1 MKKMKRLKKGS
12 KIAIVTPSN
21 GLAYHFP
28 ELFEKGLENLRTQF
42 GFEVVVMPH
51 ARKSIQELY
60 ENPKLR
66 ADDINDAFR
75 DESIDGIICTIG
87 GYESV
92 RILKYLDKET
102 ISSNPKMIMGFSDS
116 TSFLTYINQMGLITL
131 YGPSVLAGLAQL
143 ENLPKTHLK
152 HMRDILFED
161 VYPYEYKPYDLYS
174 QKYKDWNNPNTLGEI
189 EEEFEN
195 KNGHQWLQGQGI
207 TSGTLWGGCIEVL
220 ETLKGTE
227 YWPEVDFF
235 SDKVLFLES
244 SEEKPSPMQF
254 GYMLRNYGT
263 QNILRRIKGLI
274 IGRPKDYSE
283 EEKIELKEIILNI
296 INFENDLK
304 ELPIIMNFDFGH
316 TDPKLL
322 MPLGG
327 QVPLDCFD
335 KRIVLDESPFE

>member
-12 KIAIVTPSN
+12 RIAIVTPSS

-28 ELFEKGLENLRTQF
+28 ELFEIGLKNLRREF
-42 GFEVVVMPH
+42 GFEIVVMPH
-51 ARKSIQELY
+51 ARKSNQELY

-92 RILKYLDKET
+92 RILKYLDKDA
-102 ISSNPKMIMGFSDS
+102 IASNPKMIMGFSDS

-143 ENLPKTHLK
+143 ENLPKSHLK
-152 HMRDILFED
+152 HMKDILLQD
-161 VYPYEYKPYDLYS
+161 VYPYEYKAYDQYS
-174 QKYKDWNNPNTLGEI
+174 QKYKDWSDLNTLGEI
-189 EEEFEN
+189 EEKLEN
-195 KNGHQWLQGQGI
+195 KMGHQWLQGKGI
-207 TSGTLWGGCIEVL
+207 ARGKLWGGCIEVL
-220 ETLKGTE
+220 EMLKGTE
-227 YWPEVDFF
+227 YWPESDFF
-235 SDKVLFLES
+235 SDKILFLES

-263 QNILRRIKGLI
+263 QNILSRIQGLI
-274 IGRPKDYSE
+274 IGRPKDYSD
-283 EEKIELKEIILNI
+283 EEKLELKNIVMNI
-296 INFENDLK
+296 INLENALN
-304 ELPIIMNFDFGH
+304 ELPVMMNFDFGH
-316 TDPKLL
+316 TDPKLI

-327 QVPLDCFD
+327 QVTLDCD
-335 KRIVLDESPFE
+335 EKRVFIDESPFE

>member
-1 MKKMKRLKKGS
+1 MKKMRRLKKGS
-12 KIAIVTPSN
+12 RIAIVTPSS

-28 ELFEKGLENLRTQF
+28 ELFEMGLENLRRQF
-42 GFEVVVMPH
+42 AFETVVMPN
-51 ARKSIQELY
+51 ARKSSQELY

-66 ADDINDAFR
+66 ADDINQAFR

-92 RILKYLDKET
+92 RILKHLDKEV
-102 ISSNPKMIMGFSDS
+102 IASNPKMIMGFSDS

-152 HMRDILFED
+152 HMKDILLD
-161 VYPYEYKPYDLYS
+161 RVHPYEYKPYDQYS
-174 QKYKDWNNPNTLGEI
+174 QQYKDWSNLDTLGEI

-195 KNGHQWLQGQGI
+195 KTGHQWLQGKGS
-207 TSGTLWGGCIEVL
+207 TRGLLWGGCIEVL

-227 YWPEVDFF
+227 YWPKADFF
-235 SDKVLFLES
+235 SDKILFLES

-263 QNILRRIKGLI
+263 QGVLRQIKGLI
-274 IGRPKDYSE
+274 IGRPKDYTE
-283 EEKIELKEIILNI
+283 EEKIELQEIIMNILNL
-296 INFENDLK
+296 ENDLK
-304 ELPIIMNFDFGH
+304 DLPLIMNFDFGH

-327 QVPLDCFD
+327 QITLDCFE
-335 KRIVLDESPFE
+335 KRIVLDDSPFE